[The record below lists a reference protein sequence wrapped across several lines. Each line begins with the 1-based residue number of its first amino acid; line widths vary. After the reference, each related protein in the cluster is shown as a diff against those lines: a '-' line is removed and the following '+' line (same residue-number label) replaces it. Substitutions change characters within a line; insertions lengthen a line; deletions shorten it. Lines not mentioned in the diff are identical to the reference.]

1 MRPSKILDMHR
12 EELRAVMKLPKHAEH
27 FTNLRVFG
35 SAATG
40 HDTEQS
46 DIDFLVDSKNKAYTL
61 FDLSGLYYAL
71 ETITQSKIDLV
82 VSDHLSPR
90 MKKLVLNE
98 AKPV

>member
-1 MRPSKILDMHR
+1 MRPSEILDMHR

-71 ETITQSKIDLV
+71 ET
-82 VSDHLSPR
+82 
-90 MKKLVLNE
+90 
-98 AKPV
+98 AKRAGAAPARRTTPPEKAAN